1 MLLRFVQL
9 FVLVSTMLFAYSDS
23 DIDGVD
29 DSIDLCPNTD
39 FDILVDENG
48 CPQSKYFPG
57 KIIFQIG
64 SDTSFNEIDE
74 TISNLN
80 IYTNYMIKEWN
91 FSISNSNYQVTNL
104 ANDMTDNDL
113 FLTAGYTFVKDNIRT
128 RFSLGTKF
136 DLSSRD
142 SSDEERDNDY
152 YASMN
157 IEYFFK
163 EKQNVFF
170 YYSYTISGDSDKI
183 DYSNFQSISAKQAYS
198 LMQEDNNVT
207 LLDVRTIEEFKSHHV
222 RDAQL
227 IPLGKL
233 ENNLQKLK
241 AHKNKKILVYCQTG
255 RRSVSA
261 SRILENNGFTPIN
274 IEGGII
280 AMKHVG
286 FDMLK

>member
-80 IYTNYMIKEWN
+80 IYANYMIKEWN

-183 DYSNFQSISAKQAYS
+183 DYSNFQSISAGYGYS
-198 LMQEDNNVT
+198 ITDKWYTALSYNFSQNYYPNTDDYKALSLFNSYQFTKNTYATLNYAHTFDDISYSHIVT
-207 LLDVRTIEEFKSHHV
+207 FNI
-222 RDAQL
+222 
-227 IPLGKL
+227 G
-233 ENNLQKLK
+233 
-241 AHKNKKILVYCQTG
+241 VY
-255 RRSVSA
+255 
-261 SRILENNGFTPIN
+261 
-274 IEGGII
+274 
-280 AMKHVG
+280 
-286 FDMLK
+286 FD